1 MKVRVNSQTLALLN
15 ECGTGPIKHKAERR
29 PDGDWNIVLEEDT
42 NAGLKA
48 SQLPGESDDDTIS
61 RICRA
66 YLGREAN

>member
-15 ECGTGPIKHKAERR
+15 ECGTGPIKHTAEQR
-29 PDGDWNIVLEEDT
+29 PDGDWNIELEEDT
-42 NAGLKA
+42 HAGLKA